1 MRTFSFKRDKTN
13 PMIFFKKIFLIL
25 LLFIPFT
32 SDAQIGISV
41 GGTLN
46 NAAGWAITDLNNS
59 TTYDLPGNSYFVS
72 LNYEFSSK
80 NYRIAFVPEIGGAL
94 FENDIIDL
102 GTFKNKTLRFQL
114 NTHIYFLDF
123 KGDCDC
129 PTFSKKGNPLKKGLF
144 LNISPGVS
152 YFANTVETPSSNI
165 TDNLIKPNI
174 GAGLGY
180 DIGVNENITITTFA
194 NAYFFSRLNWP
205 GLINLLNNP
214 STGNKTANGMTNL
227 SQIQAGI
234 TLRYHF

>member
-1 MRTFSFKRDKTN
+1 MRTFSFKRDKTSFMYFIN
-13 PMIFFKKIFLIL
+13 RWCFFFIFLCPL
-25 LLFIPFT
+25 T
-32 SDAQIGISV
+32 SIAQIGVSV

-59 TTYDLPGNSYFVS
+59 TTYDLPGNSYFLS

-94 FENDIIDL
+94 FENEIIDL
-102 GTFKNKTLRFQL
+102 GTFINKTLRFQL
-114 NTHIYFLDF
+114 NAHIYFLDF

-152 YFANTVETPSSNI
+152 FFANTVETPNTNT
-165 TDNLIKPNI
+165 TDILIKPNI

-194 NAYFFSRLNWP
+194 NTYYLSKLTWP
-205 GLINLLNNP
+205 GLINLLNDP
-214 STGNKTANGMTNL
+214 STGNKTANGVTSL

>member
-1 MRTFSFKRDKTN
+1 MRTFSFKRGKKN

-25 LLFIPFT
+25 LLFIPFA
-32 SDAQIGISV
+32 SKAQIGIAA

-46 NAAGWAITDLNNS
+46 RAKGWIITDLNNNMK
-59 TTYDLPGNSYFVS
+59 YDLPGNSLFLS
-72 LNYEFSSK
+72 LNYEFSIQ

-123 KGDCDC
+123 EGDCDC

-152 YFANTVETPSSNI
+152 YFANTLETLTSNI

-180 DIGVNENITITTFA
+180 DIGVNKNITLTTFA
-194 NAYFFSRLNWP
+194 NAYFFSGLTWP
-205 GLINLLNNP
+205 GLSNLLTNP
-214 STGNKTANGMTNL
+214 STGNKTANGATSI

-234 TLRYHF
+234 VLRYHF